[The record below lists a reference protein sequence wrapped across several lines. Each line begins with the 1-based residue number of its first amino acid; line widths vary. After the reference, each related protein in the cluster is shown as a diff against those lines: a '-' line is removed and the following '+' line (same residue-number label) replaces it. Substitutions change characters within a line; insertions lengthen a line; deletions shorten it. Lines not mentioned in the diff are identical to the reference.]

1 MEQCLQLGAHRRSIR
16 FSICN
21 LKSLTHPLC
30 TARLCYCYYPGYLGT
45 DTRVPR
51 SASRKTFIMEVM
63 DVSESERD
71 INITGNDLSGEEEVV
86 LNAYG
91 SPVRVNRTR
100 EGSEPAIA
108 TAVAGQSTS
117 DNIDRVVRS
126 FASHLC
132 V

>member
-1 MEQCLQLGAHRRSIR
+1 
-16 FSICN
+16 
-21 LKSLTHPLC
+21 
-30 TARLCYCYYPGYLGT
+30 
-45 DTRVPR
+45 
-51 SASRKTFIMEVM
+51 MEVM

-71 INITGNDLSGEEEVV
+71 INITGNDLSGEEEVA
-86 LNAYG
+86 LNAYR
-91 SPVRVNRTR
+91 SPVRVNRTS

-108 TAVAGQSTS
+108 TTVAGQSTS